1 VREER
6 KEVKWERMI
15 REEGFY
21 LHLRA
26 CAGIGG
32 IWLLAFPLVLSLI
45 TTEKEERTQQPR
57 PSNFA
62 VIQIPTGLFP
72 FPLST
77 PLSFPLS
84 ISYHSI
90 LYSTI
95 MH

>member
-1 VREER
+1 
-6 KEVKWERMI
+6 MI

-21 LHLRA
+21 QHLRA

-62 VIQIPTGLFP
+62 VIQIPTENTRQGCGSDEDSSL
-72 FPLST
+72 
-77 PLSFPLS
+77 
-84 ISYHSI
+84 I
-90 LYSTI
+90 LLRPC
-95 MH
+95 